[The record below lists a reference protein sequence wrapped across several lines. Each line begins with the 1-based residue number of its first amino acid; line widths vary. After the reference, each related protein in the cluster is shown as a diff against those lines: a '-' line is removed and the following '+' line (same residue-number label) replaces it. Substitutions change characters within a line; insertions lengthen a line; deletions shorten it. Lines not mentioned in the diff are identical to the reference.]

1 MKSATTVLL
10 LSTLVNVSVLTT
22 FALRPTLAPA
32 AFRDAFHLGEHTP
45 APLATAPKAPAPP
58 ATKHQLW
65 SDLGTTDLPTLIA
78 RLRAAGLS
86 GDLIRE
92 IVRAEINS
100 RYDAR
105 LRSFTEPD
113 PSKPYWKS
121 SGANLWNSARSE
133 EYYALIRERSRLLRD
148 LLGDP
153 SLADAEITDSQ
164 RRQFGSLSRQK
175 IDLLQRITDDYA
187 DMFAAATSATGG
199 ITLPEDRAKLAL
211 LTKEKNAD
219 LAAVLTPEELAEY
232 KIRSSPITNLMSRQL
247 GDFHASEAEYHAI
260 FDAQQALNDLRTSV
274 SATNIVLSSNSD
286 RTSAQQD
293 IDAQLRARLGD
304 ARYADYIRETSP
316 DYNQLR
322 ALVDAAQL
330 PVDVGIR
337 AFNLRDSVSAESI
350 RIVDDATMSD
360 DQKRTALAALAQG
373 TRDQLLALLGSTAG
387 PAYIKILE
395 RTWLTYL
402 GRGSSFNLAGGG
414 SAFIVSGDNG
424 ATYISLGSSARP
436 LRNVPIATPAPRL

>member
-1 MKSATTVLL
+1 MKPATTVLL
-10 LSTLVNVSVLTT
+10 LSTLVNISVLTA

-32 AFRDAFHLGEHTP
+32 AFRDAFHLGDRT
-45 APLATAPKAPAPP
+45 AGPLPTAPKTPTAPAP
-58 ATKHQLW
+58 KHQLW

-92 IVRAEINS
+92 IIRAEINS

-113 PSKPYWKS
+113 PGKPYWKS
-121 SGANLWNSARSE
+121 SGFNFWNSARSE
-133 EYYALIRERSRLLRD
+133 EYFGLIRERSRLLRD
-148 LLGDP
+148 LVGDP

-164 RRQFGSLSRQK
+164 RRHFGSLSRQK
-175 IDLLQRITDDYA
+175 IDLLQRIADDYA

-232 KIRSSPITNLMSRQL
+232 KIRSSSITDLMSRQL
-247 GDFHASEAEYHAI
+247 GDFHASESEYHAI
-260 FDAQQALNDLRTSV
+260 FDAQQALNDLRTSA
-274 SATNIVLSSNSD
+274 STTNIVLSSGSD

-293 IDAQLRARLGD
+293 IEAQLRARLGE
-304 ARYADYIRETSP
+304 ARYADYIRETSS
-316 DYNQLR
+316 DYHQLQG
-322 ALVDAAQL
+322 LVDAAQL
-330 PVDVGIR
+330 PTDVGIR

-360 DQKRTALAALAQG
+360 DQKRTALATLAKG

-395 RTWLTYL
+395 QTWLTYL

-414 SAFIVSGDNG
+414 SAFIMSGDNG

-436 LRNVPIATPAPRL
+436 LRTVVPAKPAPRP